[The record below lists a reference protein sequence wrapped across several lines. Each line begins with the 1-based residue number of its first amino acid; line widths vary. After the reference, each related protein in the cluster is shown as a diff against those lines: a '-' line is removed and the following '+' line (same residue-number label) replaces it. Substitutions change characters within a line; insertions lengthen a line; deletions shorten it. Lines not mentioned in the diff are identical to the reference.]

1 MKRGGVMGKVLIGG
15 RDVGRVL
22 SVAWARLNMRP
33 STWSM
38 AVPSDEGD
46 TCRSLL
52 NRLQRVTG
60 CKELALIVSDPET
73 SVFRVQAEW
82 GYQGKDL
89 SQVQFT
95 CDSYLIRHFS
105 VHPVQTSYAQ
115 LERTPW
121 LIALPAYEKEALRS
135 LGGEDFVPLS
145 TGSGLLG
152 LLVLGPRKSSLTHRR
167 RRGVS
172 PDARRRLAAIVER
185 AWLYEK
191 GRKAHQGPAPVTKQ
205 PLRMETPHHLA
216 QTVEGIAHDLNNILA
231 SILSH
236 AQLLERGLVSKDARR
251 HAAAIRVA
259 VLDGSD
265 CVRKMGGPA
274 QHHAASGTSM
284 VDVNDVIRSV
294 LQMIAP
300 RWRQGRISLSALVS
314 SGSERRAAAVAQ
326 ASLVDEAYLQL
337 AVTLRP
343 AGCVLGSQADLRRV
357 LANIISN
364 AVDALPPERG
374 CIEIASGREQ
384 EWAVVSVKDNGSGIS
399 SEIRSRIF
407 EPYFTTKGEKGSGLG
422 LSISQDI
429 VVLHGGKLEV
439 ESEEGKG
446 TAVTILLPTVKPKR
460 PGR

>member
-22 SVAWARLNMRP
+22 NVAWARLNMRP
-33 STWSM
+33 STSSM
-38 AVPSDEGD
+38 SVPSDVGD

-60 CKELALIVSDPET
+60 CKDLALIVSDPET
-73 SVFRVQAEW
+73 AVFRVQAQL

-115 LERTPW
+115 FERTPW
-121 LIALPAYEKEALRS
+121 LKALPAYEKEALCS
-135 LGGEDFVPLS
+135 LGGGDFVPLS
-145 TGSGLLG
+145 AGSGLLG

-172 PDARRRLAAIVER
+172 PDAQKRLAAIVER

-191 GRKAHQGPAPVTKQ
+191 GKKAHRGSAPVPQQ
-205 PLRMETPHHLA
+205 PLQMERPHHLA
-216 QTVEGIAHDLNNILA
+216 QTVEGIAHDLNNILT
-231 SILSH
+231 SIFPH
-236 AQLLERGLVSKDARR
+236 AQLLERGVVSKDARR
-251 HAAAIRVA
+251 HAAAIRLA

-265 CVRKMGGPA
+265 CVRKMGGLA
-274 QHHAASGTSM
+274 QHHAASGTST
-284 VDVNDVIRSV
+284 VEVNDVIRSA

-300 RWRQGRISLSALVS
+300 RWRQGRISLSALGS
-314 SGSERRAAAVAQ
+314 SGGQRRAAAVAQ
-326 ASLVDEAYLQL
+326 VSLAEEPYLQL

-343 AGCVLGSQADLRRV
+343 ARCVLGSQADLRRV
-357 LANIISN
+357 LANIIAN

-384 EWAVVSVKDNGSGIS
+384 EWAMVRVKDNGSGMS
-399 SEIRSRIF
+399 SEIMSRIF
-407 EPYFTTKGEKGSGLG
+407 EAYFTTKGEKGSGLG

-429 VVLHGGKLEV
+429 VALHGGKLEV

-446 TAVTILLPTVKPKR
+446 TAVTILLPVVKPKR